1 MFLKIQPWLRL
12 AKKQIKPVE
21 RGCVK
26 GRRWECAKLLIP
38 RPEALILATGL
49 ACTFWG
55 KLTIVASGK
64 LPVQPGQL
72 ALVVL
77 PDVLFVGAVAVL
89 ISFLYAMKPSA
100 FSARCALSV
109 SVVVS
114 GWSVLNTGWL
124 MKSGAQLQ
132 PGVVK
137 VMLRDFKELW
147 PFVQPFVARSLW
159 QSVGLIV
166 VGVVVCGIVSYCL
179 IRPRKV
185 VGGRVHHVR
194 WMTARALVVV
204 ALFLVQSV
212 SKADSEPSFATGVL
226 SFSSH
231 EHALACFLRGG
242 SGNPHPT
249 VLTRNIARVGER
261 HVVGPTRTSDE
272 LPNIILVLLESIS
285 YEATSLCDPALD
297 TMPNL
302 ALLAHEGAEFTLTRV
317 PVAHTTQ
324 AFWATLTSSTP
335 VIQGGH
341 VEAVPMD
348 QPYEGLP
355 SILAKAGYRSAFFEM
370 SKGSFEC
377 APGFFNNLAF
387 DWAWFRENLED
398 PSAHIGLVSGDDC
411 RMLDPAFEWAM
422 SGSEPFLLMMI
433 TSVAHEPYDVPSW
446 FGETKDDIYDKYL
459 QSVRFTDY
467 FLGQLCKM
475 LQERGL
481 EKNTILCVLGDHG
494 SWFRFQLN
502 RARWIP
508 YEEIIRVPWVIHWPG
523 HVQAGQKIDW
533 PCSQLD
539 VAPTILKLIGFDITD
554 AGFEGK
560 DAFTPSAPNRRL
572 YFSSWFASSPLGF
585 VEENR
590 KVVYWPYLDKVF
602 EYNLAVDPDEENPT
616 RLSGGEADKIR
627 HEIMNW
633 KQKSQIEIDPKRY
646 TEQLLFSHWQ
656 TFSTGSFAGAY
667 YVP

>member
-1 MFLKIQPWLRL
+1 M
-12 AKKQIKPVE
+12 
-21 RGCVK
+21 
-26 GRRWECAKLLIP
+26 
-38 RPEALILATGL
+38 
-49 ACTFWG
+49 FWG
-55 KLTIVASGK
+55 KLSIITSGK
-64 LPVQPGQL
+64 LPVQPGPL
-72 ALVVL
+72 ALVLL
-77 PDVLFVGAVAVL
+77 PDVLFVGAIMVL
-89 ISFLYAMKPSA
+89 ISFLYVIKPSV
-100 FSARCALSV
+100 STARCALFI

-114 GWSVLNTGWL
+114 GWSVLNAGWL
-124 MKSGAQLQ
+124 MRSGAQLQ
-132 PGVVK
+132 PGVIK

-147 PFVQPFVARSLW
+147 PFVRPFVTGSLW
-159 QSVGLIV
+159 RSVGLII
-166 VGVVVCGIVSYCL
+166 VGVVVFGIASYLL

-194 WMTARALVVV
+194 WMTAKALVVV

-212 SKADSEPSFATGVL
+212 SKANSEPSFATGVL

-231 EHALACFLRGG
+231 EYALACFLHGG
-242 SGNPHPT
+242 SKNPRPT
-249 VLTRNIARVGER
+249 VVTRNIARVGER
-261 HVVGPTRTSDE
+261 HVVGPALKSDD

-302 ALLAHEGAEFTLTRV
+302 TRLAHEGVEFTLTRV

-324 AFWATLTSSTP
+324 AYWATLTSSTP
-335 VIQGGH
+335 IIQAGH
-341 VEAVPMD
+341 IEAVPVA

-355 SILAKAGYRSAFFEM
+355 SLLAKAGYRSAFFEM

-377 APGFFNNLAF
+377 APGFFSNLAF

-411 RMLDPAFEWAM
+411 RMLDPAFKWAM

-433 TSVAHEPYDVPSW
+433 TTVAHEPYDVPAW
-446 FGETKDDIYDKYL
+446 FGETKDDLYDKYL
-459 QSVRFTDY
+459 QAVRFTDY
-467 FLGQLCKM
+467 FIGQLCNR
-475 LQERGL
+475 LREHGL
-481 EKNTILCVLGDHG
+481 ENNTLLCVLGDHG

-523 HVQAGQKIDW
+523 HIQAGQKIDW

-539 VAPTILKLIGFDITD
+539 VAPTILKLIGFDIIGS
-554 AGFEGK
+554 GFEGK
-560 DAFTPSAPNRRL
+560 DAFTPSASNRRL
-572 YFSSWFASSPLGF
+572 YFSTWFADSPLGF
-585 VEENR
+585 VEGNR

-616 RLSGGEADKIR
+616 IPSGGETDKIR
-627 HEIMNW
+627 HDIMNW
-633 KQKSQIEIDPKRY
+633 RQKSQIEIDPKRC